1 MPPISVILLVIT
13 DGTLLCS
20 MCTVYDDRPDF
31 CRVEPQKF
39 KAMYGI
45 EEDELNVRVLYD
57 STMNCIG

>member
-1 MPPISVILLVIT
+1 
-13 DGTLLCS
+13 